1 MKSGERLHIAS
12 RWVLL
17 ASRGI
22 AWTAVWV
29 TVAVLLIWLA
39 VPVAIG
45 LREWDY
51 WAEHRE
57 MLLYLLF
64 PAGCIILPG
73 TLFHFLP
80 LYCADVFLWGGVK
93 RALEVEEE
101 EHRAFW
107 LTVCVVGIL
116 ISTGVVVLYARQ
128 AVLWEIREFFA

>member
-1 MKSGERLHIAS
+1 MKRGERLHIAS

-39 VPVAIG
+39 VPVAMG
-45 LREWDY
+45 LREWDF
-51 WAEHRE
+51 WAEHWG

-73 TLFHFLP
+73 ALFRFFP
-80 LYCADVFLWGGVK
+80 LYCANVFLWCGVK
-93 RALEVEEE
+93 RALDAEEY
-101 EHRAFW
+101 RAFW
-107 LTVCVVGIL
+107 LTVCVAGVL

-128 AVLWEIREFFA
+128 AVLLEIREFFA